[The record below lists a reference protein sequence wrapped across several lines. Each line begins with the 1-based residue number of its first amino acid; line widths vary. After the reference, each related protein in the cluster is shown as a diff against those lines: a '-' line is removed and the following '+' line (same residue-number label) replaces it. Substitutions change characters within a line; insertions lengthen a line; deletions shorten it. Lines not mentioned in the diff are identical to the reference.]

1 MGLEVLKGSQKTIGT
16 KQTLKAVSKD
26 LVDKVFI
33 AQDADRRIVMPLMEL
48 CQQKNIAIEDVET
61 MSQLGKACGV
71 DVATASAAILK

>member
-48 CQQKNIAIEDVET
+48 CQQKKYSDRRSGDHV
-61 MSQLGKACGV
+61 
-71 DVATASAAILK
+71 TAR